1 MFLLLHL
8 IAEEGVDEE
17 SFTLDTN
24 SKNFQRG
31 DDGREDLT
39 TSCGSVLKPF
49 YVYDINYPKP
59 FAPIQEF
66 LQHKEEEEEEG
77 GGEGGGGEGGGEGE
91 EKKRK
96 KKKEKK
102 RKKENDDDV
111 ILV

>member
-1 MFLLLHL
+1 MAEAKGAHRNLS
-8 IAEEGVDEE
+8 AQTEEGVDEE

-59 FAPIQEF
+59 FAPIREF
-66 LQHKEEEEEEG
+66 LQHS
-77 GGEGGGGEGGGEGE
+77 
-91 EKKRK
+91 
-96 KKKEKK
+96 
-102 RKKENDDDV
+102 
-111 ILV
+111 L